1 MFKWLF
7 GILGL
12 IVLLVVG
19 AFFVLK
25 RDDIPY
31 ATLAAKYEN
40 GASRYVDLPGGV
52 HMHYRDEGATQAPGG
67 PPVAT
72 ILLIHGFSASTYTWQ
87 AWTPK
92 LGNLYRVVSI
102 DLPGHGLTQAPA
114 GYRASIEN
122 FRDAVYAFTQ
132 AQHLTRFAIAGN
144 SMGGNVAWE
153 YALAHPE
160 QLDALILVDAAGWPH
175 PSEGALNTSPMMQAL
190 RNPILGPIVRDLD
203 NTRIFRQGLEAA
215 FADPAK
221 ADEAMVTRYVEMSRA
236 PGHRDI
242 LLQLQT
248 NYAGRRKA
256 SDELLSQIHTPTL
269 ILWGRQDHLIPVAD
283 AERFHH
289 AIPGSEV
296 KIFDASGH
304 VPEEEAPDQSATAV
318 IDFLQHAHQGDQRAA
333 GATSGH

>member
-12 IVLLVVG
+12 IVLLAVG

-40 GASRYVDLPGGV
+40 GASRYVDLPDGI
-52 HMHYRDEGATQAPGG
+52 HMHYTDQGATQAANG
-67 PPVAT
+67 PPVPT
-72 ILLIHGFSASTYTWQ
+72 VLLVHGFSASTHTWE
-87 AWTPK
+87 AWVPK
-92 LGNLYRVVSI
+92 LGEDYRVVSI

-132 AQHLTRFAIAGN
+132 AEHLARFAIIGN

-175 PSEGALNTSPMMQAL
+175 PSEGALNTSPMMQL
-190 RNPILGPIVRDLD
+190 IRNPITGPIVRDLD
-203 NTRIFRQGLEAA
+203 NTRVFRQGVQAA

-221 ADEAMVTRYVEMSRA
+221 ADDVMITRYVELSRA

-248 NYAGRRKA
+248 NYAGRREA
-256 SDELLSQIHTPTL
+256 SDDVLSTIKTPTL
-269 ILWGRQDHLIPVAD
+269 ILWGQQDHLIPVAD

-296 KIFDASGH
+296 KIFENSGH
-304 VPEEEAPDQSATAV
+304 LPQEEAADASATAV
-318 IDFLQHAHQGDQRAA
+318 TEFLYHVHEAGYEAA
-333 GATSGH
+333 PVE